1 MPSYTLG
8 FAALVS
14 SLLSRP
20 EVLQSAFTS
29 SLPLPFVGV
38 PLPLFSFPLPFL
50 LRTSWGPCGRLVSL
64 GSVTVDAKTVPDCSS
79 SRGGEK
85 RG

>member
-29 SLPLPFVGV
+29 SLPLLLVGS
-38 PLPLFSFPLPFL
+38 PPPPCFLPFAFSPEDFL
-50 LRTSWGPCGRLVSL
+50 GPPWEACIFRF
-64 GSVTVDAKTVPDCSS
+64 
-79 SRGGEK
+79 SRC
-85 RG
+85 